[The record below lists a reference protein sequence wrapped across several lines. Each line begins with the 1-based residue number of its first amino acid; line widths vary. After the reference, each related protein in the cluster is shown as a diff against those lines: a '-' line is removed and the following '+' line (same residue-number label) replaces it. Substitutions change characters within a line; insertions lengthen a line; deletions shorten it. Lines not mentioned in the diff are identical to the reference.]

1 MFNAHA
7 SLLEVL
13 QTNKEIRMN
22 QKGKIIIVFIF
33 VFTMLVIG
41 TLFAD
46 EAAKAKAL
54 VEKGV
59 VMAVTKGEE
68 PTLQAIQN
76 VNGPFIDGDLYL
88 FAGPLDRV
96 TMTAHPYK
104 PQIVNTDLST
114 FNDGH
119 GNFLFFD
126 FAKIAIE
133 DGAGWTEYWWP
144 KPGSDELSHKR
155 TYVMRVPGQDMYIAC
170 EYYMD

>member
-1 MFNAHA
+1 
-7 SLLEVL
+7 
-13 QTNKEIRMN
+13 MN
-22 QKGKIIIVFIF
+22 QNLRIIIVFII
-33 VFTMLVIG
+33 LLSLLAIG

-46 EAAKAKAL
+46 QAAKAKAL

-59 VMAVTKGEE
+59 IMAVTKGEE
-68 PTLQAIQN
+68 LTLKAIQDAK
-76 VNGPFIDGDLYL
+76 GPFIDGDLYL

-104 PQIVNTDLST
+104 PEIVNADLST

-126 FAKIAIE
+126 FTKLAIE

-144 KPGSDELSHKR
+144 KPGKKDLSHKR
-155 TYVMRVPGQDMYIAC
+155 TYVMKVPGQNMYIGC
-170 EYYMD
+170 GYYVE

>member
-1 MFNAHA
+1 MIPKVKFVSAFMVMI
-7 SLLEVL
+7 LLL
-13 QTNKEIRMN
+13 
-22 QKGKIIIVFIF
+22 G
-33 VFTMLVIG
+33 IG

-54 VEKGV
+54 VEQGV
-59 VMAVTKGEE
+59 IMAVTKGEE
-68 PTLQAIQN
+68 PTLKAIQN

-144 KPGSDELSHKR
+144 KPGKKELSHKR
-155 TYVMRVPGQDMYIAC
+155 TYVMKVPGQDMYIGC
-170 EYYMD
+170 GYYAD

>member
-1 MFNAHA
+1 
-7 SLLEVL
+7 
-13 QTNKEIRMN
+13 MN
-22 QKGKIIIVFIF
+22 PKVKIIIAFTIVFI
-33 VFTMLVIG
+33 VLVTG

-54 VEKGV
+54 VEQGV
-59 VMAVTKGEE
+59 VMAVMKGEG
-68 PTLQAIQN
+68 PTLKAIQN

-104 PQIVNTDLST
+104 PEIVNTDLST

-144 KPGSDELSHKR
+144 KPGKKELSHKK
-155 TYVMRVPGQDMYIAC
+155 TYVMKVPGQDMYIAC
-170 EYYMD
+170 GYYAD